1 MESALEK
8 ALSNP
13 GLGVL
18 LLDDTNRA
26 LAEDVEQ
33 LRQEVAG
40 MDQVWKAENEV
51 HKHNTQRT
59 AEMNQMLQDIQA
71 SCLGSIFDMEVTSFI
86 LSFVHPPLYHAHCES
101 FPLFLVW
108 EKISTY
114 NHMYHTPEK
123 SSPLQKFAKEILPYK
138 SIYNK

>member
-71 SCLGSIFDMEVTSFI
+71 SCLGLIFDVEVNFYSFLCSSTTI
-86 LSFVHPPLYHAHCES
+86 SCPLWK
-101 FPLFLVW
+101 FFFIPNLGKKFLF
-108 EKISTY
+108 IT
-114 NHMYHTPEK
+114 TCTI
-123 SSPLQKFAKEILPYK
+123 LQKSHSPSEIC
-138 SIYNK
+138 